1 MRIGRFIRAISPGGE
16 FLNATPVVAAAPFS
30 RLKFFLALS
39 RTPHGL
45 LDLATPALAA
55 LLWLGALPS
64 PAVAAL
70 GLLTAFAGY
79 TAVYALND
87 LVDYRVDREKI
98 REGGLQADGSYLD
111 GALVRHPLAHG
122 LLTWKEGL
130 IWAGGWALVA
140 LAGAYLLNPVCAAVF
155 MAGCLL
161 ETVYC
166 LLLSVSHL
174 RTLVSG
180 VVKTLGGIAGVFAV
194 DSSPS
199 PLFLL
204 LLVLWLFFWEIGG
217 QNIPADWHDLEEDRR
232 SRAQTLPVRY
242 GPRGAGSISWGCL
255 CLSVALS
262 PLVLGL
268 SPARLAWP
276 LLTLALGCGI
286 YLLLLPGWR
295 LYRSR
300 EREQASALFN
310 KASYYP
316 LAILLV
322 ILAGFMS

>member
-1 MRIGRFIRAISPGGE
+1 M
-16 FLNATPVVAAAPFS
+16 
-30 RLKFFLALS
+30 
-39 RTPHGL
+39 
-45 LDLATPALAA
+45 
-55 LLWLGALPS
+55 LWLGGLPS
-64 PAVAAL
+64 AAVAAL

-98 REGGLQADGSYLD
+98 REGGLQQDGSYLD

-122 LLTWKEGL
+122 LLPLKDGL
-130 IWAGGWALVA
+130 VWAGGWALVA
-140 LAGAYLLNPVCAAVF
+140 LAGAYLLNPVCAIVF
-155 MAGCLL
+155 LAGCVL

-194 DSSPS
+194 DPAPS
-199 PLFLL
+199 PWFLL
-204 LLVLWLFFWEIGG
+204 LLVLWLFLWEIGG
-217 QNIPADWHDLEEDRR
+217 QNIPADWHDLEEDRC
-232 SRAQTLPVRY
+232 SQAQTLPVCY
-242 GPRGAGSISWGCL
+242 GPGGAGRISWGCL

-276 LLTLALGCGI
+276 LLAAALGCGL

-295 LYRSR
+295 LFRTQ
-300 EREQASALFN
+300 EREHASALFN

-322 ILAGFMS
+322 ILAGFMF